1 MPEGTVRG
9 EYFDPQMKQCQ
20 QDTHCFLLI
29 PGEHH
34 GKRQIVDTAVKC
46 FCQCHRNL
54 DGAVSIVALSH
65 IHYSRK
71 TANRTQIQIIE
82 PVFAAGKGQNNAVCR
97 CLLYK
102 FGIIIASR
110 LGTVTSADQKEMFD
124 APDLTASMTVSATER
139 TAWWENPVMT
149 VLPPFMPVKCISSG

>member
-1 MPEGTVRG
+1 MESG
-9 EYFDPQMKQCQ
+9 
-20 QDTHCFLLI
+20 
-29 PGEHH
+29 
-34 GKRQIVDTAVKC
+34 QIVDTAVKC
-46 FCQCHRNL
+46 ASAIATRNL
-54 DGAVSIVALSH
+54 DGAVSVVALSH

-82 PVFAAGKGQNNAVCR
+82 PVFAAGRESEQCCLLR

-110 LGTVTSADQKEMFD
+110 LGTVTSADQEEMFD
-124 APDLTASMTVSATER
+124 GSRFNGIDDRIRHWKR